1 MSHVNDIWSAHSKE
15 MMPRM
20 IESMREMMQSD
31 PSSANAYPLLL
42 LNLIKVDLI
51 RAFDDATASLGQAS
65 APKTSEISL
74 IGNTSGAKFTPST
87 FGASDKAFDAIYGT
101 EDIKSFRKMSF
112 LIAIQDAF
120 SKVRLDPNEITQ
132 ITPFAHRAL
141 DAELVSLYKQF
152 RFSKINAQPS
162 TTWGA
167 LTPCK

>member
-1 MSHVNDIWSAHSKE
+1 MSHVNDIWSAHSKG
-15 MMPRM
+15 MMSRM
-20 IESMREMMQSD
+20 IESMREMMRND

-65 APKTSEISL
+65 APKSSEFSL
-74 IGNTSGAKFTPST
+74 IGNTKFAPPT
-87 FGASDKAFDAIYGT
+87 FEASNKAFDAIYGS
-101 EDIKSFRKMSF
+101 EDIKSFRKGSF
-112 LIAIQDAF
+112 LIAIQEAF
-120 SKVRLDPNEITQ
+120 NKARLDPNEITQ
-132 ITPFAHRAL
+132 LTPFIHRAL

-152 RFSKINAQPS
+152 RLSKINTQPS

>member
-1 MSHVNDIWSAHSKE
+1 MSHVYDIWSAHSKE
-15 MMPRM
+15 MMSRM
-20 IESMREMMQSD
+20 IESMREMMRND

-42 LNLIKVDLI
+42 LNLIKVDLT
-51 RAFDDATASLGQAS
+51 RAFDDAIARLGQAS
-65 APKTSEISL
+65 SNAKPGGFSL
-74 IGNTSGAKFTPST
+74 IGSTSEPKFAPAAFEAST
-87 FGASDKAFDAIYGT
+87 KAFEALYST
-101 EDIKSFRKMSF
+101 ENINPFRKGPF

-132 ITPFAHRAL
+132 LTPFIHRAL

-152 RFSKINAQPS
+152 RKINTAPS